1 MESRITCISCNQI
14 FSVSPYARTEVW
26 CPACRQLNILYP
38 GVDGKFSTASSIG
51 ANHSKIRRKIS
62 GSSSHHLK
70 IDTSLL
76 PLASS
81 SSQYLR
87 KRAVLCGVS
96 YKNCKHKLKGT
107 VNDAMNMKHFL
118 KRHFDFHTDQIR
130 LLTEET
136 DQLDLI
142 PTKRNIEKALSW
154 LVEDCQSGD
163 SLVFFY
169 SGHGLRQPDFDND
182 EIDGFDETIC
192 PVDFEKEGMIVDNYI
207 NDTIVRP
214 LKAGVTLHAIVDACH
229 SGTVLDLVHVYS
241 RHRGQWEDNRPPSG
255 VDKGTSGG
263 LAICISA
270 CEDDQLASDTSAFES
285 KMNGAMTFLL
295 TDVVKSHLGI
305 TYGNLLDKI
314 YNRIEKV
321 NRQGCIN
328 KSRILR
334 KLCKTTITQKPLLS
348 SSEEFDLYKKQF
360 RL

>member
-1 MESRITCISCNQI
+1 
-14 FSVSPYARTEVW
+14 
-26 CPACRQLNILYP
+26 
-38 GVDGKFSTASSIG
+38 
-51 ANHSKIRRKIS
+51 
-62 GSSSHHLK
+62 
-70 IDTSLL
+70 
-76 PLASS
+76 
-81 SSQYLR
+81 
-87 KRAVLCGVS
+87 
-96 YKNCKHKLKGT
+96 
-107 VNDAMNMKHFL
+107 MNMKHFL
-118 KRHFDFHTDQIR
+118 KHHFDFHTDQIR

-136 DQLDLI
+136 DQPDLI
-142 PTKRNIEKALSW
+142 PTKKNIEKALSW

-229 SGTVLDLVHVYS
+229 SGTVLDLVHVYN
-241 RHRGQWEDNRPPSG
+241 RHRGQWGDNSPPSG

-270 CEDDQLASDTSAFES
+270 CEDDQLASDTSAFGS

-314 YNRIEKV
+314 YKRIEEV

-328 KSRILR
+328 KSRFLR

-348 SSEEFDLYKKQF
+348 SSEEFDVYKKQF